1 MTSNRQLTGEPV
13 SNDDL
18 LRFVDGALD
27 DECRVRVL
35 TYLAAHPA
43 AVERVEAYLHQNAQL
58 RQLREH
64 LPMADSHAFAPA
76 LQGELAQQ
84 LRQRPQRTNWRGW
97 RGWAVAA
104 SLVLVVAGGSLTG
117 AVKGMR
123 TPEPV
128 TTASSVAAPSLPQA
142 VFLFDQPELVA
153 ATTPSSEPGTAD
165 NNAFDWLAGHITEF
179 SLQAPSMDRIGLE
192 LVSSETFERHGIPA
206 IRIVYRDAADNAVL
220 LYAGVGKPDAN
231 HAFWL
236 MREGHLSLQWRRGPM
251 VFALVAPTDSPQL
264 SDIVELVGA
273 AVAQIPLPQEDVE
286 ASTAPAQPLDSG
298 PVQSIAA
305 PVEAPAS
312 PAAPVAAAPA
322 PAAPAADVETIN
334 PDTLP
339 DAAAAN
345 DPEPL

>member
-1 MTSNRQLTGEPV
+1 MTSKPHPTGDPV

-27 DECRVRVL
+27 DDARVRVL
-35 TYLAAHPA
+35 TYLAARPA

-64 LPMADSHAFAPA
+64 LPMTDSRAFAPD
-76 LQGELAQQ
+76 LQAELAER
-84 LRQRPQRTNWRGW
+84 LRQRPHRTNW

-104 SLVLVVAGGSLTG
+104 SLVLIVAGGSLTG
-117 AVKGMR
+117 AVKGTR
-123 TPEPV
+123 TPDPAV
-128 TTASSVAAPSLPQA
+128 TAAASVAAPSLPEA
-142 VFLFDQPELVA
+142 LFPFGQPELA
-153 ATTPSSEPGTAD
+153 LATVPTSELGAAD
-165 NNAFDWLAGHITEF
+165 NNAFDWLAGHVTEF

-192 LVSSETFERHGIPA
+192 LVNSETFERHGVPA
-206 IRIVYRDAADNAVL
+206 IRIVYRDAASNSVL

-273 AVAQIPLPQEDVE
+273 AVAQIPLAEE
-286 ASTAPAQPLDSG
+286 AVVAPLAKPLDSG
-298 PVQSIAA
+298 AVQSIAA
-305 PVEAPAS
+305 PAEAPATPS
-312 PAAPVAAAPA
+312 APAPA
-322 PAAPAADVETIN
+322 PAAPAADVQTIN
-334 PDTLP
+334 PETLP

>member
-1 MTSNRQLTGEPV
+1 MTSEPHPTGEPV

-27 DECRVRVL
+27 DDCRVRVL
-35 TYLAAHPA
+35 TYLAARPA
-43 AVERVEAYLHQNAQL
+43 EVERVESYLHQNAQL
-58 RQLREH
+58 RRLREH
-64 LPMADSHAFAPA
+64 LPMTDSRAFAPH
-76 LQGELAQQ
+76 LQAELAER
-84 LRQRPQRTNWRGW
+84 LCQRPHRTNW

-104 SLVLVVAGGSLTG
+104 SLVLLVAGGSLTG
-117 AVKGMR
+117 ALKSTR
-123 TPEPV
+123 APDPAV
-128 TTASSVAAPSLPQA
+128 TAAAGVAEPSLPQA
-142 VFLFDQPELVA
+142 VFLFEQPELA
-153 ATTPSSEPGTAD
+153 SASAPSREPGSAD
-165 NNAFDWLAGHITEF
+165 NNAFDWLAGHITDF

-192 LVSSETFERHGIPA
+192 LVSSDTFERHGIPA
-206 IRIVYRDAADNAVL
+206 IRIVYRDAAENAVL

-273 AVAQIPLPQEDVE
+273 AVAQIPLPQED
-286 ASTAPAQPLDSG
+286 AAPAAEPLDSG
-298 PVQSIAA
+298 AVQSIAA
-305 PVEAPAS
+305 PVEAPATPS
-312 PAAPVAAAPA
+312 AAAPA
-322 PAAPAADVETIN
+322 PAAPTDDVETIS
-334 PDTLP
+334 PETLP